1 MPPGITTLAAD
12 APQLSAANTGFMLIC
27 SALVMLMTPGL
38 AFFYGGMVRV
48 KSTLNM
54 LMMSFIS
61 LGIVTILWVLYG
73 FSLAFGTD
81 AGSVIGWSSDFVG
94 LGGIGITELWD
105 GTTIPVYVFAVFQLM
120 FAVLTPALISGAL
133 ADRVKFTSWALFI
146 TLWVTVVYFPVAHW
160 VWGAGGWLYEL
171 GVIDFAGGTAV
182 HINAGAAALGVILVI
197 GKRIGFKKDPMR
209 PHSLPLVMLGAALLW
224 FGWFGFN
231 AGSWL
236 GNDDGVGAVMFL
248 NTQVATGAAV
258 LGWLAYEKIRHGS
271 FTTLG
276 AASGAVAGLVA
287 ITPAGGSVSPLGAI
301 AVGVI
306 AGVLCAMA
314 VGLKYRFGYDDSL
327 DVVGVHLVGGVIGS
341 LLVGFFATGG
351 VQSDAKGL
359 FYGGG
364 PDQLGKQ
371 AVGVFAVLAYSLVV
385 SAALAFVLDRTIG
398 MRVGEDD
405 EISGI
410 DQVEHAETAYDFSG
424 AGGGSAPVP
433 RPRPQAR
440 QRRRRTRRWTHEA
453 HHRSREATQ
462 AGRDQGG
469 PPGLRSPG
477 PHGHGSQRLRASART
492 HRGLPRRRVHRRP
505 RTEDPYRGPRR
516 GRGRRTARRRGR
528 QGRQDRQDRRRE
540 GLERPGR
547 DRDPRTDRRTRTRRT
562 LTGRFP

>member
-12 APQLSAANTGFMLIC
+12 APELSAANTGFMLIC

-61 LGIVTILWVLYG
+61 LGIVTVLWVLYG
-73 FSLAFGTD
+73 FSLAFGSD
-81 AGSVIGWSSDFVG
+81 VGSVIGWSSEYVG
-94 LGGIGITELWD
+94 LSGIGVTELWD
-105 GTTIPVYVFAVFQLM
+105 GYTIPVYVFAAFQLM

-133 ADRVKFTSWALFI
+133 ADRVKFTAWALFVV
-146 TLWVTVVYFPVAHW
+146 LWVTVVYFPVAHW
-160 VWGAGGWLYEL
+160 VWGSGGWLFEM

-248 NTQVATGAAV
+248 NTQVATAAAV
-258 LGWLAYEKIRHGS
+258 LGWLVYEKLRHGS

-301 AVGVI
+301 AIGVI

-314 VGLKYRFGYDDSL
+314 VGLKYKFGYDDSL

-341 LLVGFFATGG
+341 ILVGFFATGG
-351 VQSDAKGL
+351 VQSDAAGL

-364 PDQLGKQ
+364 VDQLGKQ
-371 AVGVFAVLAYSLVV
+371 VVGVVAVLAYSLVV
-385 SAALAFVLDRTIG
+385 SAVIALAIHKTIG
-398 MRVGEDD
+398 MRVSEDD
-405 EISGI
+405 EVSGI

-424 AGGGSAPVP
+424 TGGGSVSRTTAPAP
-433 RPRPQAR
+433 D
-440 QRRRRTRRWTHEA
+440 T
-453 HHRSREATQ
+453 
-462 AGRDQGG
+462 
-469 PPGLRSPG
+469 
-477 PHGHGSQRLRASART
+477 
-492 HRGLPRRRVHRRP
+492 
-505 RTEDPYRGPRR
+505 
-516 GRGRRTARRRGR
+516 TAAPKAKKV
-528 QGRQDRQDRRRE
+528 DA
-540 GLERPGR
+540 
-547 DRDPRTDRRTRTRRT
+547 
-562 LTGRFP
+562 

>member
-12 APQLSAANTGFMLIC
+12 APELSAANTGFMLIC
-27 SALVMLMTPGL
+27 TALVMLMTPGL

-61 LGIVTILWVLYG
+61 LGIVTVLWVLYG
-73 FSLAFGTD
+73 FSLAFGSD
-81 AGSVIGWSSDFVG
+81 VGSVIGWSSEYVG
-94 LGGIGITELWD
+94 LSGIGVTELWD
-105 GTTIPVYVFAVFQLM
+105 GYTIPVYVFAAFQLM

-133 ADRVKFTSWALFI
+133 ADRVKFTAWALFI
-146 TLWVTVVYFPVAHW
+146 VLWVTVVYFPVAHW
-160 VWGAGGWLYEL
+160 VWGSGGWLFEM

-248 NTQVATGAAV
+248 NTQVATAAAV
-258 LGWLAYEKIRHGS
+258 LGWLVYEKLRHGS

-301 AVGVI
+301 AIGVI

-314 VGLKYRFGYDDSL
+314 VGLKYKFGYDDSL
-327 DVVGVHLVGGVIGS
+327 DVVGVHLVGGIIGS
-341 LLVGFFATGG
+341 VLVGFFATGG
-351 VQSDAKGL
+351 VQSDAAGL

-364 PDQLGKQ
+364 VEQLGKQ
-371 AVGVFAVLAYSLVV
+371 VVGVVAVLAYSLVV
-385 SAALAFVLDRTIG
+385 SAVIALAIHRTIG
-398 MRVGEDD
+398 MRVSEDD
-405 EISGI
+405 EVSGI

-424 AGGGSAPVP
+424 TGGGSVSRTTAPAP
-433 RPRPQAR
+433 D
-440 QRRRRTRRWTHEA
+440 T
-453 HHRSREATQ
+453 
-462 AGRDQGG
+462 
-469 PPGLRSPG
+469 
-477 PHGHGSQRLRASART
+477 
-492 HRGLPRRRVHRRP
+492 
-505 RTEDPYRGPRR
+505 
-516 GRGRRTARRRGR
+516 TAAPKAKKV
-528 QGRQDRQDRRRE
+528 DA
-540 GLERPGR
+540 
-547 DRDPRTDRRTRTRRT
+547 
-562 LTGRFP
+562 

>member
-12 APQLSAANTGFMLIC
+12 APELSAANTGFMLIC

-73 FSLAFGTD
+73 FSLAFGSD
-81 AGSVIGWSSDFVG
+81 IGSVIGWSGDYVG
-94 LGGIGITELWD
+94 LSGIGLTELWD
-105 GTTIPVYVFAVFQLM
+105 GTTIPVYVFAAFQLM

-133 ADRVKFTSWALFI
+133 ADRVKFTAWALFI
-146 TLWVTVVYFPVAHW
+146 VLWVTIVYFPVAHW
-160 VWGAGGWLYEL
+160 VWGSGGWLFEM

-182 HINAGAAALGVILVI
+182 HINAGAAALGVIFVI

-248 NTQVATGAAV
+248 NTQVATAAAV
-258 LGWLAYEKIRHGS
+258 LGWLIYEKLRHGS

-276 AASGAVAGLVA
+276 AASGAVSGLVA

-301 AVGVI
+301 AVGAI

-314 VGLKYRFGYDDSL
+314 VGLKYKFGYDDSL
-327 DVVGVHLVGGVIGS
+327 DVVGVHLVGGIIGS
-341 LLVGFFATGG
+341 VLVGFFATGG
-351 VQSDAKGL
+351 VQSDAAGL

-364 PDQLGKQ
+364 VEQLGKQ
-371 AVGVFAVLAYSLVV
+371 IVGVVAVLAYSLVV
-385 SAALAFVLDRTIG
+385 SGLIALVLHKTIG
-398 MRVGEDD
+398 MRVSEDD

-424 AGGGSAPVP
+424 TGGGSV
-433 RPRPQAR
+433 
-440 QRRRRTRRWTHEA
+440 
-453 HHRSREATQ
+453 
-462 AGRDQGG
+462 
-469 PPGLRSPG
+469 
-477 PHGHGSQRLRASART
+477 ART
-492 HRGLPRRRVHRRP
+492 TAPA
-505 RTEDPYRGPRR
+505 TDP
-516 GRGRRTARRRGR
+516 TAAPKAKKV
-528 QGRQDRQDRRRE
+528 DA
-540 GLERPGR
+540 
-547 DRDPRTDRRTRTRRT
+547 
-562 LTGRFP
+562 

>member
-1 MPPGITTLAAD
+1 MPPGITTLTLAAE
-12 APQLSAANTGFMLIC
+12 APTLSAANTGFMLIC

-61 LGIVTILWVLYG
+61 LGIVTILWVLFG
-73 FSLAFGTD
+73 FSLAFGD
-81 AGSVIGWSSDFVG
+81 DIGSVIGWSSDFVG
-94 LGGIGITELWD
+94 LSGIGLTELWD
-105 GTTIPVYVFAVFQLM
+105 GYTIPVYVFAVFQLM

-133 ADRVKFTSWALFI
+133 ADRVKFTAWALFVV
-146 TLWVTVVYFPVAHW
+146 LWVSVVYFPVAHW
-160 VWGAGGWLYEL
+160 VWGAGGWLFEL

-197 GKRIGFKKDPMR
+197 GRRVGFKKDPMR
-209 PHSLPLVMLGAALLW
+209 PHSLPLVMLGAGLLW

-236 GNDDGVGAVMFL
+236 GNDDGVGAVMFV
-248 NTQVATGAAV
+248 NTQVATAAAM
-258 LGWLAYEKIRHGS
+258 LAWLAYEKIRHGA

-306 AGVLCAMA
+306 AGVVCAMA

-327 DVVGVHLVGGVIGS
+327 DVIGVHLVGGVLGS

-364 PDQLGKQ
+364 LEQLGKQ
-371 AVGVFAVLAYSLVV
+371 AVGVLAVLAYSLAV
-385 SAALAFVLDRTIG
+385 SALLAFVIDKVMG
-398 MRVGEDD
+398 MRVEEDV
-405 EISGI
+405 EVSGI
-410 DQVEHAETAYDFSG
+410 DQTEHAETAYDFTG
-424 AGGGSAPVP
+424 AGGGASP
-433 RPRPQAR
+433 RTPG
-440 QRRRRTRRWTHEA
+440 
-453 HHRSREATQ
+453 
-462 AGRDQGG
+462 AG
-469 PPGLRSPG
+469 PLPG
-477 PHGHGSQRLRASART
+477 PTAEASKKVDA
-492 HRGLPRRRVHRRP
+492 
-505 RTEDPYRGPRR
+505 
-516 GRGRRTARRRGR
+516 
-528 QGRQDRQDRRRE
+528 
-540 GLERPGR
+540 
-547 DRDPRTDRRTRTRRT
+547 
-562 LTGRFP
+562 